1 MIEDVM
7 RERLEMIMEVVVG
20 GRMTGQKIDVEIG
33 EMEKDGANEIL
44 MDNNEM
50 W

>member
-20 GRMTGQKIDVEIG
+20 GRMTCQKIDVEI
-33 EMEKDGANEIL
+33 EETEKDGANEIL
-44 MDNNEM
+44 IDNNEM